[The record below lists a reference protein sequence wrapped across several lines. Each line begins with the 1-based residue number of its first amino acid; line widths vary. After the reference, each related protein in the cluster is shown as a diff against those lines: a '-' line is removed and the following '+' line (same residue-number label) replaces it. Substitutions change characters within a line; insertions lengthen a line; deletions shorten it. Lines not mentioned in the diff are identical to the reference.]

1 MTMSRV
7 VWGVTLMSVL
17 ILRVPQTATACAVD
31 NVASL
36 HADTVPAM
44 LTTSLPHGPGPWAPF
59 TIAQAIASKAP
70 VQFTEAQADLARTL
84 PAAMRRAP
92 YRWAF
97 GDGTVA
103 LGHDVTH
110 RYAHPGRY
118 IVSVF
123 GYDRGARGWF
133 TFDQALVHV
142 VPPDQVLRANL
153 GYQILQGVTALS
165 GVTWPIDGALIL
177 AVLVLLVHR
186 ARVARL
192 SAAGR
197 RG

>member
-1 MTMSRV
+1 VAYIVQATHDATGMRRDHSDHVEEGGQSMTMSRV
-7 VWGVTLMSVL
+7 VCGVTLMSMLV
-17 ILRVPQTATACAVD
+17 LRVPRTATACAID
-31 NVASL
+31 NSASL

-59 TIAQAIASKAP
+59 TITQAIASEAP

-118 IVSVF
+118 IVPVC
-123 GYDRGARGWF
+123 GYDRRARGWF

-153 GYQILQGVTALS
+153 GLS
-165 GVTWPIDGALIL
+165 GPAGC
-177 AVLVLLVHR
+177 HR
-186 ARVARL
+186 
-192 SAAGR
+192 SQE
-197 RG
+197 